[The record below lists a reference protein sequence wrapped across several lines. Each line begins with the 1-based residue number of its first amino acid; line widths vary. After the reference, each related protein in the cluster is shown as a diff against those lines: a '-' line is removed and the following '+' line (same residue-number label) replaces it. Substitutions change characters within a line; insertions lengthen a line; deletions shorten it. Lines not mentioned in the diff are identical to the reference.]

1 LYVPL
6 TSNPHVTV
14 TVISMSDFF
23 FFFFS
28 FLSFSFLSSFWSGV
42 MSCHKFQLT
51 SDTSLPF
58 HFIFCSIVFWSRLFS
73 CLCLSARLSDCPFV
87 YSSILSICFCF
98 CFVLNILQLTHCLVK
113 YAWITS
119 NLNDWN
125 LKTDLVH
132 LFVNGNGKSVF
143 YICICD
149 CNKFVIV
156 SVKMKNRKTKKDLF
170 YKKNS
175 RNKTIMRQDRDR
187 RNKNRWFGK
196 NWNWNEKTFVLLFS
210 VSNEPICKVDLT
222 RRWKIAKPSNFQTTL
237 KKFPFSK

>member
-1 LYVPL
+1 
-6 TSNPHVTV
+6 
-14 TVISMSDFF
+14 
-23 FFFFS
+23 
-28 FLSFSFLSSFWSGV
+28 

-156 SVKMKNRKTKKDLF
+156 SVKMKKQKTKKDLF
-170 YKKNS
+170 YKKKKIPET
-175 RNKTIMRQDRDR
+175 RQLWDKTEIEGIKIDDSAKIETGM
-187 RNKNRWFGK
+187 KK
-196 NWNWNEKTFVLLFS
+196 LLFCFFQSRMNQS
-210 VSNEPICKVDLT
+210 VRLIWQDVEKSQSRAIFRRLWKSFLFQNNLIC
-222 RRWKIAKPSNFQTTL
+222 F
-237 KKFPFSK
+237 